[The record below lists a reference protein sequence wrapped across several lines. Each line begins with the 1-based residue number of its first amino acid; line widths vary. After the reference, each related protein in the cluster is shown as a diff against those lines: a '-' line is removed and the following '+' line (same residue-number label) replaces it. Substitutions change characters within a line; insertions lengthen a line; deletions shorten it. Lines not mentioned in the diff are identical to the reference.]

1 MAQNHSTE
9 TQSQQENLNA
19 VDDQQQDGMSIADI
33 FDFLRV
39 RFVQLLAIAVITGM
53 ISLGLGYFIRMGAST
68 TKLGTY
74 EFAFAFDGA
83 SENRYPNGIPF
94 SPQDVLAAPVL
105 DAVYATMNLQDKMK
119 LVDFRSNF
127 TIARGGLKLSLLQ
140 SDFEQKLSN
149 SKLTAAERASL
160 ETQYRA
166 ALSSLK
172 IGTYLLTGDFTKT
185 ALSDIE
191 IERILVAIPAAWADY
206 AQKTRGVALYDISI
220 PSMNKSDELTNDS
233 DYLIAAETLR
243 SMSMRTSAALTAL
256 MKQPGAALARDTTAK
271 GIDDLFDEVEA
282 SYRVDVLPTYT
293 NFLRLA
299 DAQDSARVNEVFS
312 NRIASS
318 ERAVQLAEEEA
329 KITPT
334 AFQNYILLSSGG
346 TTGSTASPG
355 MGMQPT
361 NSGGNIP
368 MINLNADFF
377 DRIIGQG
384 IAAKD
389 TDYRQK
395 FNDAQLKIQNKV
407 LLLKSALNFE
417 LWLLEQIRPNTA
429 ILNNNQ
435 TEFKRLAVDSNGSQS
450 SNLPS
455 GTAPSSNSLSSNE
468 LATPPISIK
477 ATLISAQAVQVR
489 LAKFAERTCDL
500 YEAISARNLNAASV
514 LYNTQSAP
522 MVFVTS
528 AISIK
533 NILTAT
539 VAAELVVLGVSVLFM
554 ASRRRKYA

>member
-1 MAQNHSTE
+1 MAQIHSKE

-19 VDDQQQDGMSIADI
+19 VDDQQQDGISIANI

-53 ISLGLGYFIRMGAST
+53 ISLGLGYFIRMGVST
-68 TKLGTY
+68 TKFGTY
-74 EFAFAFDGA
+74 EFLFTFDGA

-127 TIARGGLKLSLLQ
+127 TIARGGLELSLLQ
-140 SDFEQKLSN
+140 SDFGQKFSN
-149 SKLTAAERASL
+149 SKLTAAERTSL

-166 ALSSLK
+166 ALAALK
-172 IGTYLLTGDFTKT
+172 SGTYLLTGDFTKT
-185 ALSDIE
+185 SLSDIE

-206 AQKTRGVALYDISI
+206 AQKTRGVAVYDISI
-220 PSMNKSDELTNDS
+220 PTMNKSDELTNDS

-243 SMSMRTSAALTAL
+243 GMSIRTSAALTAL

-318 ERAVQLAEEEA
+318 ERAVRLAEEEA
-329 KITPT
+329 KITT
-334 AFQNYILLSSGG
+334 NAFQNYIMLSSGG
-346 TTGSTASPG
+346 TTGSAASPS
-355 MGMQPT
+355 MGMPPT
-361 NSGGNIP
+361 NSGGNMP

-395 FNDAQLKIQNKV
+395 FNDTQLKIQNKV
-407 LLLKSALNFE
+407 LLLKSELDFE
-417 LWLLEQIRPNTA
+417 LWLLEQIRPNIA

-455 GTAPSSNSLSSNE
+455 GTAPSSNSLSSNG

-489 LAKFAERTCDL
+489 LAKFAERTRDL
-500 YEAISARNLNAASV
+500 YEAISARNLNASSV
-514 LYNTQSAP
+514 LYSSQSAP
-522 MVFVTS
+522 MIFVAS